1 MNGMLPEEWD
11 QLRDIYSRAVLSD
24 TPGRPTVKWGMRNEV
39 EKPMKGYDVRGGRM
53 PQASQVPPRRQGMLS
68 VEFGQDDPFHYYHKR
83 NVLPADS
90 PLHAVYGPLEHG
102 QFTEE
107 TVQGNP
113 FMALPLAVATP
124 AYTAGK
130 AVGLIDARS
139 PASLDEILEAYKGIG
154 RGLFSRRPR

>member
-1 MNGMLPEEWD
+1 MTGMLPEEWD
-11 QLRDIYSRAVLSD
+11 QLRDIYSRAVFSD

-39 EKPMKGYDVRGGRM
+39 AKPMKGYDVKGGRM
-53 PQASQVPPRRQGMLS
+53 PQTSDVPPRRKGMLP
-68 VEFGQDDPFHYYHKR
+68 VEFGQDDLFHYQR
-83 NVLPADS
+83 LRDRLPPDH

-113 FMALPLAVATP
+113 LMALPLAVATP

-139 PASLDEILEAYKGIG
+139 PASLDEVLEAYKGIG
-154 RGLFSRRPR
+154 RGLFSRRR